1 MSFYLESDIEEICSN
16 LEEDFKSL
24 ENKTIFFAGIAGFLG
39 RYFAESVNYFNK
51 KHNANIK
58 LIGADN
64 FVSSGVLGKN
74 IKKYDKNWFE
84 FIDLDLAKKDI
95 ILPSTKID
103 FVIHAAGI
111 ASPAQYK
118 ARPIETFDVA
128 INGSKLLLDFAEK
141 NSSRYTFFSSS
152 EIYGD
157 PDENNIPINEDYK
170 GYVSSIGPRSCYD
183 ESKRAG
189 ETLSYIYHEY
199 NNLETNII
207 RPFNVYGPGMQKT
220 DYRVMPNFTYNA
232 LEGKKLQVYGSGLQT
247 RTYCYITDA
256 ISGFWKVIIKGI
268 PGDAYNIGNPQP
280 EISVNELA
288 KKFKDIYHKEI
299 NIKIDDYPENY
310 PEDEPNR
317 RCPSIEKAKKD
328 LGYNPNIGIDEGI
341 ERLLNWA
348 KNI

>member
-16 LEEDFKSL
+16 LEEDFNSL

-39 RYFAESVNYFNK
+39 RYFAESVNYFNHK
-51 KHNANIK
+51 YDSNIK

-64 FVSSGVLGKN
+64 FVSSGILGEYV
-74 IKKYDKNWFE
+74 KKYDKNWFE
-84 FIDLDLAKKDI
+84 FIDLDLSKTDLK
-95 ILPSTKID
+95 LPSTKID

-118 ARPIETFDVA
+118 ARPIQTFDVA
-128 INGSKLLLDFAEK
+128 INGSKTLLDLAEK

-157 PDENNIPINEDYK
+157 PDENNIPIQEDYK

-189 ETLSYIYHEY
+189 ETLSYIYNEY
-199 NNLETNII
+199 NKLKTNII

-220 DYRVMPNFTYNA
+220 DYRVMPNFTFNA
-232 LEGKKLQVYGSGLQT
+232 LEGKSLQVYGSGVQT

-256 ISGFWKVIIKGI
+256 VSGFWKVIIKGKPDRPTI
-268 PGDAYNIGNPQP
+268 LEPEP

-288 KKFKDIYHKEI
+288 LKFKNLYQK
-299 NIKIDDYPENY
+299 
-310 PEDEPNR
+310 
-317 RCPSIEKAKKD
+317 
-328 LGYNPNIGIDEGI
+328 
-341 ERLLNWA
+341 NW
-348 KNI
+348 K

>member
-39 RYFAESVNYFNK
+39 RYFAESVNYFNQK
-51 KHNANIK
+51 YDSNIR
-58 LIGADN
+58 LIGVDN
-64 FVSSGVLGKN
+64 FVSSGMLGEYV
-74 IKKYDKNWFE
+74 KKYDKNWFE
-84 FIDLDLAKKDI
+84 FIDLDLSKTELK
-95 ILPSTKID
+95 LPSTKID

-118 ARPIETFDVA
+118 ARPMQTFDVA
-128 INGSKLLLDFAEK
+128 INGSKTLLDLAEK
-141 NSSRYTFFSSS
+141 NASRYTFFSSS

-157 PDENNIPINEDYK
+157 PDVNNIPIQEDYK

-189 ETLSYIYHEY
+189 ETLSYIYNEY
-199 NNLETNII
+199 NNLKTNII

-220 DYRVMPNFTYNA
+220 DYRVMPNFTFNA
-232 LEGKKLQVYGSGLQT
+232 LEGKSLQVYGSGVQT

-256 ISGFWKVIIKGI
+256 VSGFWKVIIKGK
-268 PGDAYNIGNPQP
+268 PGQAYNIGNPEP

-288 KKFKDIYHKEI
+288 LKFKKLYQKELEI
-299 NIKIDDYPENY
+299 NIEDYPENY

-317 RCPSIEKAKKD
+317 RCPSIDKAKKD
-328 LGYNPNIGIDEGI
+328 LGYNPKIGIDEGI
-341 ERLLNWA
+341 ERLLSWA
-348 KNI
+348 EKI